1 MTRNFVELG
10 EEIGQHLKND
20 GVKTNQIRKFL
31 SAVNSVA
38 NKVQMESDQL
48 SSDLA
53 DEIQYLRI
61 KLAYQAGREDLKKV
75 HGDASEY
82 GLHYLQKILDEVIKR
97 IGNSKSEFEKFNKL
111 VETIV
116 AYHKF
121 YGGED

>member
-1 MTRNFVELG
+1 MANYVDLG
-10 EEIGQHLKND
+10 KDIGQRLKND
-20 GVKTNQIRKFL
+20 GVKTSQIRKFL

-38 NKVQMESDQL
+38 NKIQNEGEQL
-48 SSDLA
+48 NQALA
-53 DEIQYLRI
+53 DEIQYLRV
-61 KLAYQAGREDLKKV
+61 KLAYQAGREDIKRV
-75 HGDASEY
+75 QGDVSEY
-82 GLHYLQKILDEVIKR
+82 GLHYLQKVLDLAIGR